1 MPRPQGMELWRPDW
15 SKIYG
20 TKDTRP
26 DVVGELL
33 TVTRESLRWAMCALK
48 EANTEGGGYYDYA
61 QREIKIVLD
70 GE

>member
-15 SKIYG
+15 PKIYG
-20 TKDTRP
+20 TEDTRP

-33 TVTRESLRWAMCALK
+33 TVTRESLRWAMCALN
-48 EANTEGGGYYDYA
+48 EANNGGGYYDYA